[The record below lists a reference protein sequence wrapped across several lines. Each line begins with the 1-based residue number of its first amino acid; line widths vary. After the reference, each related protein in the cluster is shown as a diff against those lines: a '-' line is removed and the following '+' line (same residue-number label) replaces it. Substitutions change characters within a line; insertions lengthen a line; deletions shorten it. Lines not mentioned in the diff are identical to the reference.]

1 MVAGNRAKDGASD
14 AALLASG
21 AAFTDLS
28 SWRLLAIGGSDA
40 RTWLNDLVSA
50 DISGLAPGQAHQ
62 SLLLSPTGRIRA
74 VFTAAVVEDTLL
86 LIQDPEHPKAIAGL
100 LSPYVLSSDVSLEDR
115 TGGLS
120 LFAFPGLDAAPDV
133 AGGMPSAPSCL
144 GTGVDVVA
152 PGPAHDRAL
161 ATLQNLFTQVGGEVL
176 ESWRVTSGLPRFGV
190 DVYEDDLPQEAGLA
204 GAVSF
209 DKGCY
214 LGQEAVAKV
223 RNLGHPRRVVIP
235 MVARQPVSPGES
247 IMSNGL
253 EAGQV
258 TSVAAGT
265 NTWFVLARVKWEARG
280 DELTTGGGALL
291 QPRHS
296 DG

>member
-1 MVAGNRAKDGASD
+1 MP
-14 AALLASG
+14 G
-21 AAFTDLS
+21 AAHY
-28 SWRLLAIGGSDA
+28 G
-40 RTWLNDLVSA
+40 
-50 DISGLAPGQAHQ
+50 
-62 SLLLSPTGRIRA
+62 
-74 VFTAAVVEDTLL
+74 
-86 LIQDPEHPKAIAGL
+86 
-100 LSPYVLSSDVSLEDR
+100 
-115 TGGLS
+115 
-120 LFAFPGLDAAPDV
+120 
-133 AGGMPSAPSCL
+133 CL
-144 GTGVDVVA
+144 GHRRYG
-152 PGPAHDRAL
+152 AHDRAL

-223 RNLGHPRRVVIP
+223 RNLGHPRRLVIP
-235 MVARQPVSPGES
+235 LIADGGVAAGDPILAKGSEVGE
-247 IMSNGL
+247 
-253 EAGQV
+253 V